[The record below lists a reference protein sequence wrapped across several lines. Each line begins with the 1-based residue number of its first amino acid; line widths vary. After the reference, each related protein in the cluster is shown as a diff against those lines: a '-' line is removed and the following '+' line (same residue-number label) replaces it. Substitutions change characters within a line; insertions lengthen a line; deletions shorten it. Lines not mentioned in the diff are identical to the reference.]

1 MVRVFIYFLFLGV
14 FVGCGSKVVLAKK
27 PTQVNS
33 YQIEATEH
41 CDVERD

>member
-1 MVRVFIYFLFLGV
+1 MTKLFIYFLLLG
-14 FVGCGSKVVLAKK
+14 FFIGCGSKVVLTKK